1 MLVQHTSRLLRCA
14 PRFPNRI
21 RRYRLQH
28 GLTQRSLAEQ
38 LGQRRA
44 SISAWERGQHLP
56 TVPNLFRLARA
67 LDTLGESLYW
77 DLYTRAAS
85 GHAQARIS
93 HR

>member
-1 MLVQHTSRLLRCA
+1 MLVQHTPRLVRCA

-21 RRYRLQH
+21 RSYRVQH
-28 GLTQRSLAEQ
+28 GLSQRALAAQ

-44 SISAWERGQHLP
+44 SVSAWERGCHLP

-77 DLYTRAAS
+77 ALYTQAAS
-85 GHAQARIS
+85 GSARLHTA